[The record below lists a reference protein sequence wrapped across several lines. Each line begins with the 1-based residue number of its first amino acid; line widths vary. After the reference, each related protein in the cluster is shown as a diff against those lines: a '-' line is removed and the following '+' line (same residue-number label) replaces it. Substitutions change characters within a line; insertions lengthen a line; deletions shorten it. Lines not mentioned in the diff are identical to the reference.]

1 MSQTDVSLAG
11 TDEHFEASMQVDAGV
26 AVVTVSG
33 RLEPSA
39 LPTLRGVLD
48 SILRIRAP
56 EIVLDLSRSQLDD
69 ESIALVLWMQRH
81 VAHFGVTLTLIG
93 VNHTVLRMLRRHR
106 LDSLIRL
113 RPTDPAQR
121 RALARAE
128 HRDQW
133 TVPDHPTTLRPA
145 SPTGQSRARASS
157 DRPGSPRPEEVTDGT
172 HLVASA
178 RA

>member
-1 MSQTDVSLAG
+1 MSQTEVSLTG
-11 TDEHFEASMQVDAGV
+11 TDFEASVQVDAGV

-33 RLEPSA
+33 RLDPSA
-39 LPTLRGVLD
+39 LPVLRGVLD

-56 EIVLDLSRSQLDD
+56 QIVLDLSRSQLDD
-69 ESIALVLWMQRH
+69 ESMALVLWMHRH
-81 VAHFGVTLTLIG
+81 VGHFGVTLSLIG
-93 VNHTVLRMLRRHR
+93 VNHTVLPMLRRHH

-113 RPTDPAQR
+113 RPTDPVQR
-121 RALARAE
+121 RARARAE

-133 TVPDHPTTLRPA
+133 TAPDHPTTLRPA